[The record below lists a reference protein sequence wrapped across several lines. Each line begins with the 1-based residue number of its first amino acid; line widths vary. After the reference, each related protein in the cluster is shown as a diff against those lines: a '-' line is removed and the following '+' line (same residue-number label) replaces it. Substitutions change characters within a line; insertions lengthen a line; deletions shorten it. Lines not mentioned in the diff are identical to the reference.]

1 MPTLK
6 PERLTQITND
16 LLLAVGSSESHAKIV
31 SEHLT
36 NANLAGHDSHGFI
49 RIIQYVHEI
58 NEGDI
63 DPNAEP
69 VIVNETS
76 TTAQLDGNSTFGTG
90 GHDCCP

>member
-6 PERLTQITND
+6 PERLTQIAND
-16 LLLAVGSSESHAKIV
+16 LLLAVGTSESHAKTV

-49 RIIQYVHEI
+49 RIIQYVREI

-63 DPNAEP
+63 NPTAEP
-69 VIVNETS
+69 AVLKETS
-76 TTAQLDGNSTFGTG
+76 TTAQTG
-90 GHDCCP
+90 R